1 MKHKEEFILQSNDG
15 NSQNLLQLM
24 DSLSDLEIQKKE
36 VTEAIG
42 SGEAAQTELGSVIN
56 SLESAQDWGTWDILG
71 GGLLATA
78 AKHSHIDEAKEYA
91 HQTKIALIRFQNEL
105 SDVNLIM
112 NIDINIGSFETFADY
127 FFDGLISDWIVQSG
141 INESLDSVHLVA
153 NDVDNVIGSLKEK
166 LKSIQK
172 YIALGHLIIPTSAV
186 RDGGILSLYRTFKR
200 D

>member
-1 MKHKEEFILQSNDG
+1 
-15 NSQNLLQLM
+15 
-24 DSLSDLEIQKKE
+24 
-36 VTEAIG
+36 
-42 SGEAAQTELGSVIN
+42 
-56 SLESAQDWGTWDILG
+56 
-71 GGLLATA
+71 
-78 AKHSHIDEAKEYA
+78 
-91 HQTKIALIRFQNEL
+91 
-105 SDVNLIM
+105 M

>member
-1 MKHKEEFILQSNDG
+1 MKHKEEFLLQSNDG

-78 AKHSHIDEAKEYA
+78 AKHSHIDEANEYA
-91 HQTKIALIRFQNEL
+91 HQTKIALNDFK
-105 SDVNLIM
+105 M
-112 NIDINIGSFETFADY
+112 NY
-127 FFDGLISDWIVQSG
+127 
-141 INESLDSVHLVA
+141 
-153 NDVDNVIGSLKEK
+153 
-166 LKSIQK
+166 
-172 YIALGHLIIPTSAV
+172 PM
-186 RDGGILSLYRTFKR
+186 
-200 D
+200 